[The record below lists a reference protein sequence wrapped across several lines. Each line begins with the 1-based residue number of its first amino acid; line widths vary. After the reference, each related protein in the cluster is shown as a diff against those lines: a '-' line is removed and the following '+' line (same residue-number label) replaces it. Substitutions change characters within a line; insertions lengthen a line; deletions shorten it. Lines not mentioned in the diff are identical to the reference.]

1 MNCVDHPAQLVEELN
16 SKRIR
21 CSLAKEAP
29 EGKTEVTV
37 HLPDFEDQRPPKEEK
52 EPEPTGMDG
61 AGAPSP

>member
-1 MNCVDHPAQLVEELN
+1 LNCVDHPAQLVEELN

-52 EPEPTGMDG
+52 EPERRSTAYGG
-61 AGAPSP
+61 A